1 MALATSLIHGDR
13 VVEIPGKDTRTA
25 PQKPEQLVL
34 LELRPLEEY
43 LNAQCK
49 GEISTLTQSRHVRQA
64 TEVFE
69 MNDKI
74 RQALMH
80 ARAGQA
86 GMDTAALNSDDVATV
101 ATMDR
106 PSFMTMDDLND
117 SALFGVSTLQR
128 FGLPF
133 GGSVSE
139 VDSLPPICPCCR
151 TILFSLDDDVPKPDR
166 LFTWQHL

>member
-1 MALATSLIHGDR
+1 MDITTFFL
-13 VVEIPGKDTRTA
+13 TRAA
-25 PQKPEQLVL
+25 PQGPEQLVL
-34 LELRPLEEY
+34 PELRQLEEY

-49 GEISTLTQSRHVRQA
+49 GEISTLRQSRHVRQA

-69 MNDKI
+69 MYDRI

-80 ARAGQA
+80 GRAGQA
-86 GMDTAALNSDDVATV
+86 GLDTAALTKDDVELV

-133 GGSVSE
+133 GLRRLRLRGRHSAPH
-139 VDSLPPICPCCR
+139 LPLLP
-151 TILFSLDDDVPKPDR
+151 DDP
-166 LFTWQHL
+166 LQS